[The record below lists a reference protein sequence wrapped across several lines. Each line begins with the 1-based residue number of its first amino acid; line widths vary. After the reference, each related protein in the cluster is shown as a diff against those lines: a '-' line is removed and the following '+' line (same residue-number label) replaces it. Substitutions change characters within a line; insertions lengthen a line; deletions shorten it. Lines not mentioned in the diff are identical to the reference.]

1 MAIILQ
7 NKSTVSIDSNAIDNG
22 VCVIVDTG
30 RIHHTFLFVEFKH
43 LAKFR
48 EANFENLSPVERAAK
63 WSKLIEA
70 YTVTVYL
77 ANHGWHTARGDKNN
91 ATKARSL
98 LKVANTPENSK
109 TETSLP
115 QLDLDHSKLSRSKT
129 SVFETSINYAKDRIG
144 STAPTND
151 STSSKNT
158 EASFRTAQHL
168 KSVIVQDLKDVV
180 AEHFKNKE
188 LHAVFW

>member
-1 MAIILQ
+1 MAKILQ
-7 NKSTVSIDSNAIDNG
+7 TKSTVSIDSNAINNG
-22 VCVIVDTG
+22 VWVIVDTG
-30 RIHHTFLFVEFKH
+30 RIHHTFLFVALEH
-43 LAKFR
+43 LEKFR
-48 EANFENLSPVERAAK
+48 EANFEKLSPEQRAEE

-70 YTVTVYL
+70 YTVPMYL
-77 ANHGWHTARGDKNN
+77 TNHGWHTARGDKNN

-115 QLDLDHSKLSRSKT
+115 QLDLDHSNLSRSKT
-129 SVFETSINYAKDRIG
+129 SVFQTSINYAKDRIG